1 MRLILD
7 IGNTLYKL
15 AVYDRDNMVFHTSVS
30 HFKPND
36 FLRLDEEYIIES
48 VIVSSVRNGDGE
60 LMDLMSKEASLMSLD
75 YDTPL
80 PINNKYS
87 SKQTLGRDR
96 IAAVVGASR
105 IFPGRNVL
113 VIDAGTCITYDFI
126 NNNNEYLGGAISPGL
141 RMRFKALNKFTGRL
155 PVVELKGFEMPD
167 LIGDTTDGSILSGV
181 INGLSG
187 EINGFINS
195 FKSNNNQLETI
206 ITGGDHKYFDKLF
219 KYKTFAAPFL
229 VLDGLKGIL
238 DFNERN

>member
-1 MRLILD
+1 
-7 IGNTLYKL
+7 
-15 AVYDRDNMVFHTSVS
+15 
-30 HFKPND
+30 
-36 FLRLDEEYIIES
+36 
-48 VIVSSVRNGDGE
+48 
-60 LMDLMSKEASLMSLD
+60 MSLD

-96 IAAVVGASR
+96 IAAVVGASK
-105 IFPGRNVL
+105 IFPGRNIL

-126 NNNNEYLGGAISPGL
+126 NNKNEYLGGAISPGL

-155 PVVELKGFEMPD
+155 PAVEHRGTEIPD
-167 LIGDTTDGSILSGV
+167 LIGDTTEGSILSGV

-195 FKSNNNQLETI
+195 YKSNNNRLETI
-206 ITGGDHKYFDKLF
+206 ITGGDHKYFDKLL